1 MSKTQ
6 ETNLALFRASYVLNN
21 TALVMSVMP
30 FWWTGTMGVP
40 TDVYL
45 RVLATVS
52 LGALLLDLP
61 LSFVADKVG
70 PKVTLAGGTLLF
82 ACSFFI
88 VALGR
93 TEMSFY
99 AYGGLNTLAEGLL
112 SGSANALLRQVAGP
126 SRYRDE
132 LYGLN
137 RWYYLLTS
145 VLFFVGVGM
154 YLWSPRL
161 LFALQGALLV
171 ASFVLVCLIGA
182 DRSKCGREESEEK
195 GAPRAPEFSNLIGS
209 GALGG
214 VLRFLSGTIAICILL
229 GFFNGVSQFQNRTIQ
244 LLSGRFSIGGID
256 PLWTVA
262 AFLFFGNL
270 LTSLGVGRRVERSF
284 SRLRE
289 TAVTIILTGAAAV
302 AAVLLFLDSLAT
314 VFLGYLILCVLK
326 GAYRAEYSDCV
337 MRCVPFEGWTTRW
350 LSVVNTCASLFAS
363 FLNMAISA
371 AADSQVR
378 DVQLA
383 WAMLAVA
390 VCLAGCLLLRLSDGA
405 SLPCAEAGVAAEK
418 PVRRF
423 DFNTHGP
430 ASAKRE

>member
-30 FWWTGTMGVP
+30 FWWTGAMGVP

-70 PKVTLAGGTLLF
+70 PKVTLAAGTLLF

-93 TEMSFY
+93 TETSFY

-126 SRYRDE
+126 GRYRDE

-154 YLWSPRL
+154 YLWSPRM

-171 ASFVLVCLIGA
+171 ASFALVCLIGM
-182 DRSKCGREESEEK
+182 DPLERGGEESAEK
-195 GAPRAPEFSNLIGS
+195 RSTRAPELSDLVDS
-209 GALGG
+209 GVTGG
-214 VLRFLSGTIAICILL
+214 VLRFLSGTLAICILL

-244 LLSGRFSIGGID
+244 LLSGRFPIGGID

-284 SRLRE
+284 SHLSE
-289 TAVTIILTGAAAV
+289 TVVTIVLTGVAAV

-326 GAYRAEYSDCV
+326 GAYRAEHSDCI

-350 LSVVNTCASLFAS
+350 LSVVNTCASIFAS

-371 AADSQVR
+371 AADSQIR

-383 WAMLAVA
+383 WALLAVV
-390 VCLAGCLLLRLSDGA
+390 VCVAGCLLLRLSDGA
-405 SLPCAEAGVAAEK
+405 SLPCAETGMTAEK
-418 PVRRF
+418 TVRRF
-423 DFNTHGP
+423 DFNSHGP
-430 ASAKRE
+430 APAKRE